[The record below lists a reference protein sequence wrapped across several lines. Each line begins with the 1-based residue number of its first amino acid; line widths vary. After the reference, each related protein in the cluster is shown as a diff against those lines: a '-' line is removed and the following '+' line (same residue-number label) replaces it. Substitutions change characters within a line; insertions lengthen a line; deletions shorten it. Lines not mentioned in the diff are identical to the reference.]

1 MKNRFATK
9 LRHRRDMQDL
19 RRAITNAH
27 TPAMRD
33 ELIVIAQ
40 RQLSN

>member
-1 MKNRFATK
+1 MKNRFAS
-9 LRHRRDMQDL
+9 RIRQRRDVQEL
-19 RRAITNAH
+19 RRAIENAH

-40 RQLSN
+40 RQLG